1 MEACSLSHR
10 RINTGAISWC
20 CYPGAVQHIANPRDV
35 KLLGHP
41 NRPNKQTG

>member
-1 MEACSLSHR
+1 MVLM
-10 RINTGAISWC
+10 
-20 CYPGAVQHIANPRDV
+20 PGAVEHIANPGDV